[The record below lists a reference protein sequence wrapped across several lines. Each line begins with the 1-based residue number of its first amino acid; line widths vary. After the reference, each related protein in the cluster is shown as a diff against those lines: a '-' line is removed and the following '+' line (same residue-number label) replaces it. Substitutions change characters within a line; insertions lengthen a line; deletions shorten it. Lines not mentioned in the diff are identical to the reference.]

1 MSSLLI
7 TIDAKPQIANYRM
20 LIAILNAFVKFY
32 FARVN
37 SKEIKCQKQI
47 KKLIA
52 KKMLIPEKDGTRKYI
67 LRFDNNYLLRSV
79 IKVLGEKGFLPIKG
93 DV

>member
-1 MSSLLI
+1 
-7 TIDAKPQIANYRM
+7 M

-37 SKEIKCQKQI
+37 SKEIKWQKQI

-79 IKVLGEKGFLPIKG
+79 IKVLGEKGFFTNQR
-93 DV
+93 